1 MQSINS
7 DSLIANQ
14 QLEIG
19 NLPSV
24 PIAAAL
30 RHCWLLPFI
39 ESLRFDWYVIL
50 KLLTQILQLLRC
62 SLLEFLKTFWIC
74 FFNLPVK
81 PKPFTEIKDGD
92 SNHNDE

>member
-1 MQSINS
+1 MQSIHS

-14 QLEIG
+14 QLEMG

-24 PIAAAL
+24 PIAAAI

-39 ESLRFDWYVIL
+39 ASLRFEWYVIL

-74 FFNLPVK
+74 FFNLPGK
-81 PKPFTEIKDGD
+81 PKPFTEIKAGD
-92 SNHNDE
+92 SNHNDD